1 MPVKT
6 KNTVESDSTTQR
18 YLPFSQIRENV
29 MIMKDNSWRLVLEC
43 STVNFLLKSEDE
55 QNSIILSFQR
65 FINSLDF
72 PIQILVRSK
81 KLDLDSY
88 ISKLEDIWK
97 KQTNFLL
104 KKQTE
109 EYTEFL
115 KKLIEYAQIMKK
127 EFYIVISFDLEEGK
141 SVRDN
146 SFFWIFK
153 NFWNS
158 INNANNITKIRMQIR
173 SFNSIKKWLVNK
185 VNAIKT
191 SLENIWIKVKELE
204 KEELIKLLTD
214 YYNPS
219 LESHAGLQSDT
230 ETYNIIKN

>member
-127 EFYIVISFDLEEGK
+127 EFYIIISFDLEEGK